1 MSHSTALHHLP
12 ASSDLVALNQQ
23 LADTHLRDL
32 FAQDPERFQRYT
44 LEAAGLFLDYSKH
57 LINDDVIAS
66 LVKLAEQAGLNQA
79 REAMFC
85 GDKINYTEKRAVLH
99 TALRHFGDTPV
110 MVNGEDI
117 MPMIR
122 ETRARMKAMTEQ
134 VHSGQ
139 WLGHTGKAI
148 KHIVNIGI
156 GGSYL
161 GLKTAINAMTPYHVE
176 GLKHHF
182 VANIDPNELSEVLR
196 RVDPETTLFIVASK
210 SFGTLETLQN
220 AQAARAWMIEQG
232 CAEHDIRKHFVAI
245 STNLKAIDQ
254 FGIAQENTLPLWD
267 WVGGR
272 YSLWSSIGLLIS
284 MVVGY
289 DNFERLL
296 KGAEAMDQH
305 FRTAPLAA
313 NMPVITALLG
323 VWYQNYMGAE
333 SQAVISYDHFLR
345 DLPGHLQQVDME
357 SNGKRTREDGS
368 TVPYHT
374 GSVIWGGTGT
384 NDQHAYHQLLHQGTR
399 LIPVDF
405 IAPATTHNPIGEQH
419 PWLFTNALAQS
430 QAMMQGKTLAE
441 VKDELAE
448 AGLSEDDI
456 NRLAPHKVIPGNRPN
471 SMIVPE
477 KITPE
482 TAGALI
488 ALYEQKVFVQGV
500 VWQVNS
506 FDQWGVELGKVLG
519 DRLIEKI
526 RSSSHMESNISGL
539 LGRYY
544 ARRNGGSIA
553 SYVTRVATQ
562 SECLNNESENRIS
575 CGWVLNE
582 PSRFSVLDW
591 QAGKREKTPN
601 TGVQCYSPCWKSL
614 PPPNLRN
621 TPSPLKS

>member
-1 MSHSTALHHLP
+1 MSHVTGLEQFKTTAKL
-12 ASSDLVALNQQ
+12 AQ
-23 LADTHLRDL
+23 LKEQFSNVHLREL
-32 FAQDPERFQRYT
+32 FANDAARFDRYS

-57 LINDDVIAS
+57 LISDEVMAA
-66 LVKLAEQAGLNQA
+66 LVELAQEAGVEQHRN
-79 REAMFC
+79 AMFA
-85 GDKINYTEKRAVLH
+85 GEKINYTENRAVLH
-99 TALRHFGDTPV
+99 TALRRFDDAKV
-110 MVNGEDI
+110 LVDGEDV
-117 MPMIR
+117 MPLIR
-122 ETRARMKAMTEQ
+122 DTRARMKAMTEQ
-134 VHSGQ
+134 VHSGE
-139 WLGHTGKAI
+139 WKGHTGKSI

-161 GLKTAINAMTPYHVE
+161 GLKTAINAMTPYHVAGFE
-176 GLKHHF
+176 HHF
-182 VANIDPNELSEVLR
+182 VANIDPNELTEVLKR
-196 RVDPETTLFIVASK
+196 IDPETTLFIVASK

-232 CAEHDIRKHFVAI
+232 CAEADIRKHFMAI

-305 FRTAPLAA
+305 FATAPMA
-313 NMPVITALLG
+313 NNIPVITAMLG
-323 VWYQNYMGAE
+323 VWYQNFMNAE
-333 SQAVISYDHFLR
+333 SHAVISYDYFLR
-345 DLPGHLQQVDME
+345 DLPGHLQQMDME
-357 SNGKRTREDGS
+357 SNGKRTKQDGS
-368 TVPYHT
+368 TVT
-374 GSVIWGGTGT
+374 GQTGAVIWGGTGT

-441 VKDELAE
+441 VRDEMLTAGVAAE
-448 AGLSEDDI
+448 QVEA
-456 NRLAPHKVIPGNRPN
+456 LAPHKVIPGNRPN

-482 TAGALI
+482 TTGALI
-488 ALYEQKVFVQGV
+488 AMYEQKVFVQGV
-500 VWQVNS
+500 IWGVNS

-519 DRLIEKI
+519 DKLIEKI
-526 RSSSHMESNISGL
+526 RSKDETTDQDSSTNGL
-539 LGRYY
+539 
-544 ARRNGGSIA
+544 IK
-553 SYVTRVATQ
+553 
-562 SECLNNESENRIS
+562 
-575 CGWVLNE
+575 
-582 PSRFSVLDW
+582 RFK
-591 QAGKREKTPN
+591 QFNA
-601 TGVQCYSPCWKSL
+601 
-614 PPPNLRN
+614 
-621 TPSPLKS
+621 

>member
-1 MSHSTALHHLP
+1 MTITTGLNHLP
-12 ASSDLVALNQQ
+12 ASKKLEALSKQMNN
-23 LADTHLRDL
+23 THLRDL
-32 FAQDPERFQRYT
+32 FAEDSKRFDKYSM
-44 LEAAGLFLDYSKH
+44 EAAGLFLDYSKH
-57 LINDDVIAS
+57 QINDDIMES
-66 LVKLAEQAGLNQA
+66 LITLAKEAGLDQA
-79 REAMFC
+79 REAMFS
-85 GDKINYTEKRAVLH
+85 GEKINYTEKRAVLH
-99 TALRHFGDTPV
+99 TALRNFGDEPV
-110 MVNGEDI
+110 MVDGKDV
-117 MPMIR
+117 MPLIR
-122 ETRARMKAMTEQ
+122 NTRQRMKELTEQ
-134 VHSGQ
+134 VHSGE
-139 WLGHTGKAI
+139 WKGHTGKPI

-176 GLKHHF
+176 GIEHHF

-196 RVDPETTLFIVASK
+196 KVDSETTLFIVASK

-220 AQAARAWMIEQG
+220 AQAARAWMLKQG
-232 CAEHDIRKHFVAI
+232 CAEADIRKHFMAI

-284 MVVGY
+284 MVVGH

-305 FRTAPLAA
+305 FHNAPLEE
-313 NMPVITALLG
+313 NIPVIMGMLG
-323 VWYQNYMGAE
+323 VWYQNFMGAE

-357 SNGKRTREDGS
+357 SNGKHTREDGS
-368 TVPYHT
+368 TVDYHT

-430 QAMMQGKTLAE
+430 QAMMLGKTLEEVRDEMTTAGIDAAE
-441 VKDELAE
+441 IE
-448 AGLSEDDI
+448 
-456 NRLAPHKVIPGNRPN
+456 RLAPHKVCPGNRPN
-471 SMIVPE
+471 SMIIPE

-482 TAGALI
+482 TTGALI
-488 ALYEQKVFVQGV
+488 AMYEQKVFVQGV
-500 VWQVNS
+500 IWGLNS

-519 DRLIEKI
+519 NTLIEKI
-526 RSSSHMESNISGL
+526 RSAEETTDQDSSTNGL
-539 LGRYY
+539 
-544 ARRNGGSIA
+544 IK
-553 SYVTRVATQ
+553 
-562 SECLNNESENRIS
+562 
-575 CGWVLNE
+575 
-582 PSRFSVLDW
+582 RFKLFNV
-591 QAGKREKTPN
+591 
-601 TGVQCYSPCWKSL
+601 
-614 PPPNLRN
+614 
-621 TPSPLKS
+621 